1 MKMGRGGHKISL
13 LKQFIVGICFFSNE
27 AMMLNLME
35 FSDFL
40 IEDGLLTF
48 AIIPNPMKMAATR
61 IR

>member
-1 MKMGRGGHKISL
+1 MGRGGHKISL
-13 LKQFIVGICFFSNE
+13 RKQITGGICFFSNE
-27 AMMLNLME
+27 AVMLNLME

-48 AIIPNPMKMAATR
+48 AIIPNPMKMATTR